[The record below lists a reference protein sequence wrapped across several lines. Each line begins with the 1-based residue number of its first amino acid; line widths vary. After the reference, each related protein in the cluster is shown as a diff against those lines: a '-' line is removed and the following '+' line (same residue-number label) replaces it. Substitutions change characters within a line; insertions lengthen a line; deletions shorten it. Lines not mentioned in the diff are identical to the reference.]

1 MSEITLNSLPK
12 TLDELKAMPQAAL
25 TVPEE
30 VAALTVACALALYR
44 KTLPRPRKCWISM
57 RGPRPL
63 NGIDK
68 QFIRDRFRG
77 KEYLMRSYLVGST
90 PENNYTPVQPYR
102 VTVSENT
109 YSRTQFVDGYLTLY
123 VACSGA
129 DSPRPRCAT
138 NHPLG
143 SGFCGKQQLLTGTV
157 FRRWL
162 TLGITPP
169 PATLQFSDS

>member
-30 VAALTVACALALYR
+30 VAALTVAALALYPENPAETE
-44 KTLPRPRKCWISM
+44 KMLDFL

-102 VTVSENT
+102 VIVSENT
-109 YSRTQFVDGYLTLY
+109 YSRTQFGDGYLTLY
-123 VACSGA
+123 VACSSA
-129 DSPRPRCAT
+129 DSPRPLKLRNKPST
-138 NHPLG
+138 GQWFLWE
-143 SGFCGKQQLLTGTV
+143 QQLLTGIRIPQV
-157 FRRWL
+157 ADPW
-162 TLGITPP
+162 
-169 PATLQFSDS
+169 A